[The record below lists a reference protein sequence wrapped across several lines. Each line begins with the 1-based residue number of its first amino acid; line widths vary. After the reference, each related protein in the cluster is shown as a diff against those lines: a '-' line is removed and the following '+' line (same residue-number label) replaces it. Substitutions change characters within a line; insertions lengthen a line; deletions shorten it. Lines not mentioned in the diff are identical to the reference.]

1 MWMLREAR
9 FGHPRPHTSHFMW
22 FIKLNNHTLYF
33 LWFIK
38 LNKHTSHFMW
48 FIKLNTHQEL
58 HYTCAYNFSATAT
71 HHTRTYDL
79 SAKATL
85 YTCAYDLSVGVQ
97 GQIFCCSECRWNR
110 LLPPLRPAASSG
122 GQTTSPGR
130 ENKIWNQ
137 SIALRCT
144 MLTENRQ
151 KTCKNLN
158 YFICKTKV
166 CQPNRLLSFRQQKFV
181 RFPLDLNSKKIA
193 ISLQYSK
200 LNSSSPLTRMIQDD

>member
-1 MWMLREAR
+1 MV
-9 FGHPRPHTSHFMW
+9 HQTKQS
-22 FIKLNNHTLYF
+22 
-33 LWFIK
+33 
-38 LNKHTSHFMW
+38 
-48 FIKLNTHQEL
+48 HQEL
-58 HYTCAYNFSATAT
+58 HYTCAYDLSATTTHYTCAYNFSATAT

-85 YTCAYDLSVGVQ
+85 YTCAYDLSAKATLYTCEYDLSATATHHTCAYDLSVGVQ

>member
-38 LNKHTSHFMW
+38 LNTHLALHVVHQTKQS
-48 FIKLNTHQEL
+48 HQEL
-58 HYTCAYNFSATAT
+58 HYTCAYDLSATATHYTCAYNFSATAT

-158 YFICKTKV
+158 YLICNETLSTK
-166 CQPNRLLSFRQQKFV
+166 S
-181 RFPLDLNSKKIA
+181 IA
-193 ISLQYSK
+193 
-200 LNSSSPLTRMIQDD
+200 